1 MAGFSNNL
9 AVLGEWRD
17 CSPNQRKRSKAELDR
32 EVSLEEDVK
41 DDKDFLQ
48 TMFQEKP
55 CCYSRGGLSERIA
68 ARSGFNVPTSI
79 NTESSTLGSLCLNI
93 SSPGVSPASLLESP
107 VFLSNP
113 LLSPT
118 TGKLSYLPSDH
129 KAKDE
134 FFDPTT
140 IGLEPDDSQAY
151 EQTHDIGLGDS
162 MASSGAPADDGY
174 NWRKYGQKLVKGS
187 EYPRS
192 YYKCTHPNCEVKK
205 KVERSREGHITEII
219 YAKNHNHPK
228 PSPNRRSGIGSS
240 GTCNDMQLDGTE
252 QQESFAGTDEN
263 VEWTSPVSHSG
274 SMQVQSGTQFGYGDA
289 AFFNVEG
296 EEERTSHMSL
306 SIGGNGEADESE
318 PKRRKLEACASR
330 TTREPKVVVQT
341 TSDIDILE
349 DGYRWRKYGQKVVK
363 GNPNPRSYYKC
374 TANGCIV
381 TKHVERASDDL
392 TSVLTTYIGK
402 HTHEV
407 PAARNNSSHLSPGSS
422 GTIPGGLATQTQ
434 NHQVHYPVPHSSSEG
449 MVTANS
455 SLFDFQTPMRPPP
468 WAGFSAYGGETELL
482 GLSISGLAI
491 GQERFTGLPT
501 PAIGDTAEMMLQL
514 PAEPKVEPVSQ
525 QELGLSRSSLIYSD
539 MSRLPQI

>member
-1 MAGFSNNL
+1 M
-9 AVLGEWRD
+9 GEWRD
-17 CSPNQRKRSKAELDR
+17 CSPNQKKRSKAELDR
-32 EVSLEEDVK
+32 DVFLEEDVK
-41 DDKDFLQ
+41 DKDFME
-48 TMFQEKP
+48 TRFQEKP
-55 CCYSRGGLSERIA
+55 CYSRGGLSERIA

-79 NTESSTLGSLCLNI
+79 NTETSRLRSLCLNI
-93 SSPGVSPASLLESP
+93 TSPGVSPSSLLESP
-107 VFLSNP
+107 VFLPNA

-118 TGKLSYLPSDH
+118 TGKLSSLPSDH

-134 FFDPTT
+134 FFDDIATSISRRSFDPTT
-140 IGLEPDDSQAY
+140 IGLEQDDSQAY
-151 EQTHDIGLGDS
+151 EQTHDRGLGDS

-219 YAKNHNHPK
+219 YAKTHNHPK

-240 GTCNDMQLDGTE
+240 GACNDMQVDGTE
-252 QQESFAGTDEN
+252 QEGFAGTDEN
-263 VEWTSPVSHSG
+263 VEWISPVSHSG
-274 SMQVQSGTQFGYGDA
+274 SMQVQSGARFGYGDT
-289 AFFNVEG
+289 AFFK
-296 EEERTSHMSL
+296 EEEDRTSHMNS
-306 SIGGNGEADESE
+306 SMGYDGEAGESE
-318 PKRRKLEACASR
+318 PKRRKLEVCGTR
-330 TTREPKVVVQT
+330 GTREPKVVVQT
-341 TSDIDILE
+341 TSDVDILE

-374 TANGCIV
+374 TASGCIV

-407 PAARNNSSHLSPGSS
+407 PAARNSSHLSPGCS
-422 GTIPGGLATQTQ
+422 GTIQGGLATQTQ
-434 NHQVHYPVPHSSSEG
+434 NHHVHYPVPNSISEG
-449 MVTANS
+449 MVTTNS
-455 SLFDFQTPMRPPP
+455 STFDFQTPMRPP
-468 WAGFSAYGGETELL
+468 WADFSVYGGKTELL

-501 PAIGDTAEMMLQL
+501 PAISDTAELMLQL
-514 PAEPKVEPVSQ
+514 AAEPKVEPVSQ
-525 QELGLSRSSLIYSD
+525 QELGFSRSSLIYRD
-539 MSRLPQI
+539 MSSLPQI

>member
-1 MAGFSNNL
+1 MAGFNDNF
-9 AVLGEWRD
+9 AVMGEWVD
-17 CSPNQRKRSKAELDR
+17 CSTNHKKRSKAELYS

-41 DDKDFLQ
+41 NKDFLQ
-48 TMFQEKP
+48 TNFQERSS
-55 CCYSRGGLSERIA
+55 YSQGGGLSERVA
-68 ARSGFNVPTSI
+68 ARAGFKVPSI
-79 NTESSTLGSLCLNI
+79 NTESSLPSLCLNI
-93 SSPGVSPASLLESP
+93 SSPGVSPATLLESP
-107 VFLSNP
+107 VFPSNP

-118 TGKLSYLPSDH
+118 TGKLSSLHLDH
-129 KAKDE
+129 EAKNE
-134 FFDPTT
+134 FFDDISRRSFDPTT

-151 EQTHDIGLGDS
+151 DRGLGDS
-162 MASSGAPADDGY
+162 MASSGAPEDDGY

-205 KVERSREGHITEII
+205 KVERSGEGHVTEII
-219 YAKNHNHPK
+219 YAKTHNHPK
-228 PSPNRRSGIGSS
+228 PLPNRRSGIGSS
-240 GTCNDMQLDGTE
+240 GTCNDMQIYGTE
-252 QQESFAGTDEN
+252 QQDGFAGTDEN
-263 VEWTSPVSHSG
+263 IEWTSPVSHHSG

-289 AFFNVEG
+289 AFFKVED
-296 EEERTSHMSL
+296 EEDRASHMSV
-306 SIGGNGEADESE
+306 SMGDEREADESE
-318 PKRRKLEACASR
+318 TKRRKLEACASR

-374 TANGCIV
+374 TASGCIV

-392 TSVLTTYIGK
+392 SSVLTTYIGK

-407 PAARNNSSHLSPGSS
+407 PAARNSSSHVSSGSPG
-422 GTIPGGLATQTQ
+422 TIQGGLATQTQ
-434 NHQVHYPVPHSSSEG
+434 NHQVHYPVPHSRSEG

-455 SLFDFQTPMRPPP
+455 SLFDFQTPMRPP
-468 WAGFSAYGGETELL
+468 WAGFSVYGGETELL
-482 GLSISGLAI
+482 RLSISGLAI

-501 PAIGDTAEMMLQL
+501 PQAGLTLQL

-525 QELGLSRSSLIYSD
+525 QELGFLRSSLIY
-539 MSRLPQI
+539 REI

>member
-1 MAGFSNNL
+1 MAGFNDNF
-9 AVLGEWRD
+9 AVMGEWVD
-17 CSPNQRKRSKAELDR
+17 CSPNHKKRSKAELDR
-32 EVSLEEDVK
+32 EASLEEDIK
-41 DDKDFLQ
+41 DMDLQ
-48 TMFQEKP
+48 QTNFQERSG
-55 CCYSRGGLSERIA
+55 YSQGGLSERIA
-68 ARSGFNVPTSI
+68 ARAGFKVASI
-79 NTESSTLGSLCLNI
+79 NTESSLQSLCLNI
-93 SSPGVSPASLLESP
+93 SSPGVSPATLLESP

-118 TGKLSYLPSDH
+118 TGKLSSLPSDL

-151 EQTHDIGLGDS
+151 EQTHDMGLGDS
-162 MASSGAPADDGY
+162 MASSGAPEDDGY

-192 YYKCTHPNCEVKK
+192 YYKCTHPTCEVKK
-205 KVERSREGHITEII
+205 KVERSREGHVTEII
-219 YAKNHNHPK
+219 YAKTHNHPK
-228 PSPNRRSGIGSS
+228 PLPNRRSGIGSS
-240 GTCNDMQLDGTE
+240 GTCDNMQVDGTE
-252 QQESFAGTDEN
+252 QQEGFAGTDQN
-263 VEWTSPVSHSG
+263 IEWASHASHSG
-274 SMQVQSGTQFGYGDA
+274 SMQVQSGTQFGYGGDA
-289 AFFNVEG
+289 AFFKVED
-296 EEERTSHMSL
+296 EEDRTSHMSV
-306 SIGGNGEADESE
+306 SMGDEGEADESE

-330 TTREPKVVVQT
+330 TTREPKVVVQI

-407 PAARNNSSHLSPGSS
+407 PAARNTSNLSSGSS
-422 GTIPGGLATQTQ
+422 GTIQGGLATQTQ
-434 NHQVHYPVPHSSSEG
+434 NHHVHYPVPHSRSEG
-449 MVTANS
+449 LVTANS
-455 SLFDFQTPMRPPP
+455 SLFDFQTPMRPH
-468 WAGFSAYGGETELL
+468 WAGFSVYGGETELL

-491 GQERFTGLPT
+491 GQERFTGLPPPQT
-501 PAIGDTAEMMLQL
+501 GLTWQL

-525 QELGLSRSSLIYSD
+525 QELGLSRSSLIY
-539 MSRLPQI
+539 RERYE